1 MPDRRQDP
9 DYAFWK
15 EDAAYYER
23 NRRKELE
30 KLDEMPE
37 EEPPLHAEKKA
48 AA

>member
-1 MPDRRQDP
+1 M
-9 DYAFWK
+9 K
-15 EDAAYYER
+15 R

-30 KLDEMPE
+30 KLNEMPE